1 MEPLLTITRPDG
13 LKFTA
18 TWCGVKGSFAGR
30 ISGELV
36 INAEWGE
43 DGQWRKAVPLYIEQ
57 CHLERKARASISQFE
72 SDIRA
77 GDMDA

>member
-18 TWCGVKGSFAGR
+18 TWWGVKGSFAGR

-43 DGQWRKAVPLYIEQ
+43 DGQWRRAVPLYIEQ
-57 CHLERKARASISQFE
+57 CDLERKAKVAIAEFE
-72 SDIRA
+72 REIRA
-77 GDMDA
+77 GSLDA